1 MSERM
6 SERMIEYKCIKIGK
20 EMEDTEMMLNEY
32 ARNGWRLVCSYAYQ
46 TRYLIL
52 EREVKR

>member
-1 MSERM
+1 M